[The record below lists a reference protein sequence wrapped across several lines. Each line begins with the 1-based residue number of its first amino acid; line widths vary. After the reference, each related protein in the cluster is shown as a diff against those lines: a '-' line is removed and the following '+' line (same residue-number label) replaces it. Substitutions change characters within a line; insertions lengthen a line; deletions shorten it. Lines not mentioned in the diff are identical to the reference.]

1 MYMHKISIFCINK
14 NWIRT
19 VTPASTIFWVL
30 FSSISPIFA
39 QKSLVFD
46 NKTYEPQIKTVL
58 CYSPAQSALPSG
70 ITAKNSQHLL
80 LEFDDLREE
89 RENYYVRLIH
99 CNYDW
104 SKSVLRD
111 LEILRDYNEFPIT
124 DFTFSMNTAIPY
136 VHYRFPLPTVKVAG
150 NYLLLVYRDGNK
162 NDLILT
168 QRVLIFDNQMSLIQ
182 NDNLSG
188 LGNLRNTNQALNF
201 KLAYG
206 RIDLIDPTGSV
217 RVIIR
222 QNQRWDNARQNVK
235 PNIIREDLRQMEFS
249 FFDMDNTFSAGNEFR
264 FVDFRSLNSP
274 GQNTQRIDRSRKPV
288 ELYVQDDLPRNT
300 QAYSQYVDKNGSFS
314 IENMDYRQEPWI
326 TANYVNVNFQLR
338 SAKLPQDVYVIG
350 AFNTWAQTDE
360 TKLTHSG
367 GVYTGKVL
375 LKQGFYDY
383 MYWVKPHS
391 TTSQGNQL
399 EGNYF
404 QTENLYDV
412 LVYYRPFQP
421 NADLLVGY
429 FLIPV
434 NPR

>member
-1 MYMHKISIFCINK
+1 MHKISIFCINR
-14 NWIRT
+14 NWIPP
-19 VTPASTIFWVL
+19 VTRAGAIFAIL
-30 FSSISPIFA
+30 FTFVGPIFA

-46 NKTYEPQIKTVL
+46 NTTYEPQIKTVL
-58 CYSPAQSALPSG
+58 CYGPGQSALPAA
-70 ITAKNSQHLL
+70 TAAKNSQHLL

-89 RENYYVRLIH
+89 KENYYVRLIH

-136 VHYRFPLPTVKVAG
+136 VHYRFPLPPVKVAG

-206 RIDLIDPTGSV
+206 RIDLIDPTSSV
-217 RVIIR
+217 HVIIR

-274 GQNTQRIDRSRKPV
+274 GQNTQRVDRGRNPV
-288 ELYVQDDLPRNT
+288 ELYVQDDLPRNI
-300 QAYSQYVDKNGSFS
+300 QAYAQYADKNGNFS

-338 SAKLPQDVYVIG
+338 TAKLPQDVYVIG
-350 AFNTWAQTDE
+350 AFNTWAQNDE
-360 TKLTHSG
+360 NKLTHSG
-367 GVYTGKVL
+367 GAYTGKIL

-383 MYWVKPHS
+383 MYWVKPQS
-391 TTSQGNQL
+391 TSQGNQL

-429 FLIPV
+429 FQIPV